1 MSLKRIFP
9 ERGSYKVSSPNNS
22 TQMAE
27 IKRAEHEK
35 PSAVQYETK
44 MATTSLMPSSSLPTL
59 SSTPMQQNQ
68 NIGYDVIDTAP
79 LNASTTFQNLHWENQ
94 RSYKKVEFDIDSGSQ
109 SSKDNKCDKCL
120 INCLYYTHECCDC
133 TIL

>member
-27 IKRAEHEK
+27 IKRTEHEE
-35 PSAVQYETK
+35 PSEVQYETK

-79 LNASTTFQNLHWENQ
+79 LNASTAFQNLHWENQ